1 MLIILLLSVVVAYNA
16 YLLAYAWRT
25 RWIDQRMRLV
35 TGR

>member
-1 MLIILLLSVVVAYNA
+1 MLTILLLSVVAYNA

-25 RWIDQRMRLV
+25 RWIDQRLRLV